1 MDKILDFFI
10 RNPEKE
16 FHVRQIS
23 KLTRRSPTT
32 VSKYLKE
39 FEKKE
44 ILKSEKKLNHLLF
57 KANTENTRFKQLK
70 LNYNLNLLN
79 NSGIMNYLIR
89 EFNHPEAIILFGSFS
104 RAEDTSLSDIDLLVI
119 NPSKKEIELDEFE
132 KKLSRKIQ
140 VFIRSKQDIEKMKY
154 KNKELLNNWING
166 IVIYGFWEVFK

>member
-23 KLTRRSPTT
+23 KLIRRSPTT

-57 KANTENTRFKQLK
+57 KANTEIQD
-70 LNYNLNLLN
+70 LN
-79 NSGIMNYLIR
+79 N
-89 EFNHPEAIILFGSFS
+89 
-104 RAEDTSLSDIDLLVI
+104 
-119 NPSKKEIELDEFE
+119 
-132 KKLSRKIQ
+132 
-140 VFIRSKQDIEKMKY
+140 
-154 KNKELLNNWING
+154 
-166 IVIYGFWEVFK
+166 